1 MSTGRR
7 IALDHQV
14 REVKASAALAALV
27 YELLKRWERGDYSD
41 RDLAVAYIAAAQVA
55 HAGSVRRAIEMI
67 DELRALEAPDRIHA
81 APVADPFDSGAA
93 YGRAVGVMQD
103 AAALDATAPAYRSQL
118 DHLFQ
123 AAAVT
128 AQRHALMAGRRTV
141 ERSTAANGTTWRRV
155 TDGNPCAFC
164 AMLATR
170 ADYTSRDAALKVQG
184 RRGRARGRRSL
195 GGSYH
200 DRCGCTAVEVLDAW
214 EATPQEEAYRRLYT
228 QAREACGQDGVPP
241 TTENILSRM
250 RRDGQGVINDAAA
263 PKTVTDGKD
272 GGGGKKPPKNP
283 KPAAGDPPP
292 RPRRQVRTPRERTR
306 QDAAQWQARQD
317 ALPFS
322 TAGATM
328 KPHEIEFAEKF
339 IADGHSILRWLP
351 QGLKDDDGRVL
362 AESDFEWSAGKFV
375 ELKRSAN
382 AQTIKD
388 YVKKNLARGKRVFMI
403 DFGDAR
409 PPQRVLGNLAKF
421 TPKDPTPFEL
431 WGYWNGALVRIK

>member
-14 REVKASAALAALV
+14 REIKASSALAGLV

-55 HAGSVRRAIEMI
+55 HAGSARRAIEMI
-67 DELRALEAPDRIHA
+67 EELRALEAPDRIHA
-81 APVADPFDSGAA
+81 APVADPFDNGAA

-103 AAALDATAPAYRSQL
+103 AAALDASAPAYRSQL

-123 AAAVT
+123 AAAVA

-184 RRGRARGRRSL
+184 RRGRARGRRAL

-200 DRCGCTAVEVLDAW
+200 DRCGCTAVEVLDTW
-214 EATPQEEAYRRLYT
+214 EATPREKAYQRLYT
-228 QAREACGQDGVPP
+228 QARDACDQDGVEP

-250 RRDGQGVINDAAA
+250 RRNGQGVVNDAALNTEA
-263 PKTVTDGKD
+263 GKS
-272 GGGGKKPPKNP
+272 GGGNDDPPKPPLHS
-283 KPAAGDPPP
+283 GDSSP
-292 RPRRQVRTPRERTR
+292 RPRRGIRAPRERAGA
-306 QDAAQWQARQD
+306 DAAEWQARQE
-317 ALPFS
+317 ALPFD
-322 TAGATM
+322 TRGADM
-328 KPHEIEFAEKF
+328 KPHEIEFAEQF
-339 IADGHSILRWLP
+339 IADGHKIRRWLP
-351 QGLKDDDGRVL
+351 QGEKKNGRIMPQ
-362 AESDFEWSAGKFV
+362 SGFEWVDGKLV
-375 ELKRSAN
+375 ELKRSDN
-382 AQTIKD
+382 AGTIKA
-388 YVKKNLARGKRVFMI
+388 YIKKNLAKGKRVFMV
-403 DFGDAR
+403 DFGDR
-409 PPQRVLGNLAKF
+409 PPSPRVLRNLSKF
-421 TPKDPTPFEL
+421 TPESGIPFEL
-431 WGYWNGALVRIK
+431 WAFWNGNLIQVL

>member
-14 REVKASAALAALV
+14 REIKASTALAGLV

-67 DELRALEAPDRIHA
+67 EELRTLEAPDRIHA

-103 AAALDATAPAYRSQL
+103 AAALDAAAPAYRSQL

-170 ADYTSRDAALKVQG
+170 ADYTSRDAALKIQG
-184 RRGRARGRRSL
+184 RRGRARGRRAL

-200 DRCGCTAVEVLDAW
+200 DRCGCTAVEVLDTW
-214 EATPQEEAYRRLYT
+214 KATPQEEAYRRLYT
-228 QAREACGQDGVPP
+228 QARDACSQNGVPP

-250 RRDGQGVINDAAA
+250 RRNGQGVINDAAPNTEA
-263 PKTVTDGKD
+263 GKS
-272 GGGGKKPPKNP
+272 GGGNDDPPKPPLRSDAP
-283 KPAAGDPPP
+283 SP
-292 RPRRQVRTPRERTR
+292 RPRREIRTPRERTGA
-306 QDAAQWQARQD
+306 DAAEWQARQE
-317 ALPFS
+317 ALPFD
-322 TAGATM
+322 TRGTDM
-328 KPHEIEFAEKF
+328 KPHEIEFAEQF
-339 IADGHSILRWLP
+339 IADGHKIRRWLP
-351 QGLKDDDGRVL
+351 QGEKKNGRIMPQ
-362 AESDFEWSAGKFV
+362 SDFEWVDGKLV
-375 ELKRSAN
+375 ELKRSDN
-382 AQTIKD
+382 AGTIKA
-388 YVKKNLARGKRVFMI
+388 YIKRNLAKGKRVFMV
-403 DFGDAR
+403 DFGDR
-409 PPQRVLGNLAKF
+409 PPSPRVLRNLSKF
-421 TPKDPTPFEL
+421 TPESGIPFEL
-431 WGYWNGALVRIK
+431 WAFWNGNLTQVL